1 MANSEML
8 NREVFQ
14 NDPVKSYL
22 ANNGVAKVSEEKNPE
37 ALKTLEYELKTFVCD
52 GKYKEGMEL
61 ILSNFLDSLSSN
73 NEQKG
78 VWISGFFGSG
88 KSHLAKM
95 LATLWVDQAIPG
107 SKNARALADLPPS
120 VVDLFKKLS
129 TKAKEYPGLHAASGT
144 LGASA
149 GKKVR
154 LSLLAIV
161 FRSLD
166 LPEQYHLAKFCL
178 WLKSEGIYEQVMQ
191 SVTAKAT
198 DAEAQSV
205 WMKEVRNLHVSPLV
219 HKAVM
224 DALPQLAADAKEVRE
239 ILRTQYAI
247 VEDVSNDEMVET
259 LVDALSIGGQ
269 IPLTLVILDEVQQYI
284 GCLLYTSPSPRDR
297 TRSRMPS
304 SA

>member
-14 NDPVKSYL
+14 NDPVNSYL

-120 VVDLFKKLS
+120 VIDLFKKLS

-219 HKAVM
+219 H
-224 DALPQLAADAKEVRE
+224 
-239 ILRTQYAI
+239 
-247 VEDVSNDEMVET
+247 
-259 LVDALSIGGQ
+259 LSLIH
-269 IPLTLVILDEVQQYI
+269 I
-284 GCLLYTSPSPRDR
+284 
-297 TRSRMPS
+297 
-304 SA
+304 